1 MARMVPMG
9 APSPSDAPACGR
21 YPPVA
26 VDTTFDLDQPVIQLM
41 TAMQTAVGAEQTI
54 GEAIE
59 SLRQRAASIT
69 GVLLYAY
76 VVDDADRLV
85 GYLSVRRMLLSRPD
99 ARCSEVMLRQTVSV
113 RFDAPL
119 REAFEI
125 FARQRLL
132 ALPVVDDEG
141 RLLGTIGIQTYT
153 EGAAELAEQ
162 KQAEEIFQRIGVS
175 VEQARMGGSL
185 RGFALRM
192 PWLSCNIVGGLGCAL
207 IASLFEET
215 TVSVVALVFFL
226 PLVLTLGEAVAIQ
239 AHTIAMPLVEQSP
252 RAWQPF
258 VRRLRVEFS
267 SAALLGIACGSIAA
281 AAALCFGPQHQRR
294 MMALIVLCS
303 CVFGMVASA
312 MAGTLVPLGLRIL
325 RLDPKLAAGP
335 VALVVADVMNT
346 LGYLGLAAIFLEAS
360 LNPSDS

>member
-1 MARMVPMG
+1 M
-9 APSPSDAPACGR
+9 DATFELDK
-21 YPPVA
+21 PV
-26 VDTTFDLDQPVIQLM
+26 VQLM
-41 TAMQTAVGAEQTI
+41 TAMQTAVGADQTI
-54 GEAIE
+54 REAIE
-59 SLRQRAASIT
+59 SLRQRAGSIT

-85 GYLSVRRMLLSRPD
+85 GFLSVRRLLLSNPE
-99 ARCSEVMLRQTVSV
+99 ARCGEMMLRQTFSV

-132 ALPVVDDEG
+132 ALPVVDADG

-175 VEQARMGGSL
+175 VEQARMGGAV

-192 PWLSCNIVGGLGCAL
+192 PWLSCNIVGGLSCAA
-207 IASLFEET
+207 IASFFEQT
-215 TVSVVALVFFL
+215 TVAIVALVFFF

-239 AHTIAMPLVEQSP
+239 AHTIAMPLVEQTP
-252 RAWQPF
+252 MVWRPF
-258 VRRLRVEFS
+258 LRRLRIEFS
-267 SAALLGIACGSIAA
+267 SAALLGIACGAIAA
-281 AAALCFGPQHQRR
+281 GAALLFGPAAQRR
-294 MMALIVLCS
+294 TMALIMICA

-312 MAGTLVPLGLRIL
+312 MAGTLVPMVLRRL
-325 RLDPKLAAGP
+325 NLDPKLAAGP
-335 VALVVADVMNT
+335 VALVVADVLNT
-346 LGYLGLAAIFLEAS
+346 AGYLGLAALFLEAS
-360 LNPSDS
+360 LSQGSGS